1 MVRGGG
7 GLVVQ
12 DRWGGGSREE
22 GVRKRGEEFIHGIL
36 GNKVVS
42 GHYGVSRSG
51 AGSKCRER

>member
-1 MVRGGG
+1 M
-7 GLVVQ
+7 VQ